1 MFSRIL
7 ILSLPALL
15 AGCISLDPDYQRPV
29 APVPATLPYSTAS
42 SSKAADIPWQETIID
57 PKLRQVI
64 ALALESNRDLRQ
76 AIADIEA
83 ARAQYVCTGRPD
95 TNG

>member
-7 ILSLPALL
+7 TLLLPALL
-15 AGCISLDPDYQRPV
+15 AGCISLDPDYQRPA

-42 SSKAADIPWQETIID
+42 SSTAADIPWQETVTE

-64 ALALESNRDLRQ
+64 TLALGSNRDLRQ

-83 ARAQYVCTGRPD
+83 ARA
-95 TNG
+95 